1 MEVNREFHIMSKEAN
16 SICTRRMCMAPSVFK
31 VAQEQSYADSMEGI
45 ASHVI
50 SCSGTLIGLVVNW
63 SITGWKI
70 GLDFQA

>member
-1 MEVNREFHIMSKEAN
+1 MSTGHGFLSSSLLRFLYGITGA
-16 SICTRRMCMAPSVFK
+16 VFK